1 MVFVNFLFFFN
12 LCVFFI
18 EFSLVLID
26 RSRVF
31 IVFLHG
37 FHCSPDSWQAIGLLT
52 SLRWGSPEGAVQ
64 TAVAKS
70 GKGAVQGAVQTAVAK
85 SGKGAVQGAVQ
96 GCPDCG
102 GEV

>member
-1 MVFVNFLFFFN
+1 M
-12 LCVFFI
+12 LCR
-18 EFSLVLID
+18 VLC
-26 RSRVF
+26 R
-31 IVFLHG
+31 
-37 FHCSPDSWQAIGLLT
+37 
-52 SLRWGSPEGAVQ
+52 AVQ

-70 GKGAVQGAVQTAVAK
+70 SKGAVQGAVQTAVAK